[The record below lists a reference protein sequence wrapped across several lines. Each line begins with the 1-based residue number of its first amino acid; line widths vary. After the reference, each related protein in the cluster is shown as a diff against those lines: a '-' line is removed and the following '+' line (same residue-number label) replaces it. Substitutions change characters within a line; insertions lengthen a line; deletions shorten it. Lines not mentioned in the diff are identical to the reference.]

1 MEHTYIHHVG
11 LCVEFELPCFT
22 IILQIKDMYSRSSSS
37 HFFQCSSVFVFYL
50 FQWSIFG
57 GRRTKVTTSQDCDKQ
72 KDRRSFDSFSLLST
86 LEICICIL
94 ISIFIFLGAP
104 NTWGSISYLSCQT
117 GSSSTIVACYLTM
130 SLYFWC
136 YELKLQVNS

>member
-1 MEHTYIHHVG
+1 MAWQLISKSGIFLRYLSKYIFVYKCKVKCKRTMEHTYIHHVG

-57 GRRTKVTTSQDCDKQ
+57 GGRTKVTTSQDCDKQ
-72 KDRRSFDSFSLLST
+72 KDRSFDSFPYST
-86 LEICICIL
+86 LEICIL
-94 ISIFIFLGAP
+94 ISIFIF
-104 NTWGSISYLSCQT
+104 WVRQT
-117 GSSSTIVACYLTM
+117 HGD
-130 SLYFWC
+130 LYHI
-136 YELKLQVNS
+136 